1 MRPMPEP
8 APEWAPELSRLS
20 LNQITADQLS
30 MGEVVEGC
38 TRAGIERVGA
48 WRHKLE
54 PGAGDLIRSAGL
66 RVSSLCRGGFFPA
79 ATEAERRER
88 EADNR
93 RALEE
98 AAELGTDVLVL
109 VCGGA
114 PGPRLEEARAMV
126 AEGIDRLVPHA
137 RECGVA
143 LAIEPLHP
151 MMVVERSVI
160 VTLGQAL
167 DLAERFDPGEVGVV
181 VDAYH
186 VWWDPRLE
194 GEIERARERILGYHV
209 SDWLVPTTDLLA
221 GRGMMGEGA
230 IDLPRLRGLVDRAG
244 YRGPIEVEVIN
255 PALAGIPGD
264 ELIARV
270 RESYLAHA

>member
-1 MRPMPEP
+1 LTGAL
-8 APEWAPELSRLS
+8 APPELARLS
-20 LNQITADQLS
+20 FNQITADHLTLE
-30 MGEVVEGC
+30 EVVEGC
-38 TRAGIERVGA
+38 AAAGIGWVA
-48 WRHKLE
+48 VWRHKLGS
-54 PGAGDLIRSAGL
+54 GAADAIRSAGL

-88 EADNR
+88 DADNR
-93 RALEE
+93 RAVEE
-98 AAELGTDVLVL
+98 AAELGTGVLVL

-114 PGPRLEEARAMV
+114 PGRELGRAREMV
-126 AEGIDRLVPHA
+126 AAGIERLVPHA

-160 VTLGQAL
+160 VTLAQATSI
-167 DLAERFDPGEVGVV
+167 AERFDPTEVGVV

-186 VWWDPRLE
+186 VWWDPDLE
-194 GEIERARERILGYHV
+194 RELERAGPRILGYHV

-221 GRGMMGEGA
+221 GRGMMGDGA
-230 IDLPRLRGLVDRAG
+230 IDLPRLRGLVERAG
-244 YRGPIEVEVIN
+244 YAGPIEAEVIN
-255 PALAGIPGD
+255 PALAEIPGD